1 MDMSNNVTSE
11 HFLSQIDRLVD
22 WAAVAP
28 LMRAISVRVHA
39 DVPMAALKMLLL
51 ARWYGMSE
59 AVLLDACQD
68 RMSFRRFLGLQPSD
82 TRDDARHVEA
92 YRRNIK
98 QAALEAQNL
107 IHAIETQLLMKG
119 CSVKPGLSAEPEIE
133 ATSAGPMAQD
143 SGAGE
148 TIFFPPGDLSKL
160 RHPGDKEPAREEPAV
175 TANPA
180 LSAGAAGPQPGAAPA
195 SAPLKARIEWPW
207 GATTVLDERLNIGRE
222 FGFCP
227 YAQELQP
234 YRHLSRRHAE
244 LQACDSG
251 IWVRDLHSHNR
262 TFVNDEEVPPGQ
274 AYLVDSDSRIRF
286 GPNFVVLLKF
296 EH

>member
-1 MDMSNNVTSE
+1 MDMSNSVTSE

-59 AVLLDACQD
+59 RALLEACHD
-68 RMSFRRFLGLQPSD
+68 RLSFRRFLELQPTD
-82 TRDDARHVEA
+82 TRDDARNIEA

-98 QAALEAQNL
+98 QAPLEAQNL
-107 IHAIETQLLMKG
+107 IHAIETQLLIKG
-119 CSVKPGLSAEPEIE
+119 YAVKPGMSAEPEVE
-133 ATSAGPMAQD
+133 TTPAGAMAADEGGTS
-143 SGAGE
+143 E
-148 TIFFPPGDLSKL
+148 TVFFPPVDLSQL
-160 RHPGDKEPAREEPAV
+160 RQPDERVARGDAAAPVDTPAP
-175 TANPA
+175 
-180 LSAGAAGPQPGAAPA
+180 SASAAPA
-195 SAPLKARIEWPW
+195 GTAGPLKARIEWPW
-207 GATTVLDERLNIGRE
+207 GATTMLDERLNIGRE

-227 YAQELQP
+227 FAQELQP

-244 LQACDSG
+244 LQSCDSG

-286 GPNFVVLLKF
+286 GPNFVALLKF